1 MSTATN
7 ANMVSAM
14 SIDSRVDAYPWSSV
28 SEHLDAHGWAMVKKL
43 LTSECEAVAGLDG
56 DDCHFRS
63 HIVMARNGFGGFD
76 PRGAHQ

>member
-43 LTSECEAVAGLDG
+43 LTTSAAPT
-56 DDCHFRS
+56 
-63 HIVMARNGFGGFD
+63 A
-76 PRGAHQ
+76 